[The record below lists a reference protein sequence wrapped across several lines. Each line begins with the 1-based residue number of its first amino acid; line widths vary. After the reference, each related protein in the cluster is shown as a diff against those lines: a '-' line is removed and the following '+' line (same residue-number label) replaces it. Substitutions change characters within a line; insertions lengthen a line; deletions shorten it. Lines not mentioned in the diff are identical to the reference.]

1 MGQEWV
7 RAPITICAESNRFR
21 HRQNRQEKVKQSV
34 RLRWTWSARSRVRPC
49 CHPAV
54 VRHCSVT
61 P

>member
-7 RAPITICAESNRFR
+7 RAPITIFAESNCFR
-21 HRQNRQEKVKQSV
+21 QRQNRQDKVKQSV
-34 RLRWTWSARSRVRPC
+34 TLRWTWSARSRFRQC
-49 CHPAV
+49 CHHAV